1 MKKLVVIVL
10 LGFIAILSSC
20 KVSPHTIKKMREKY
34 MDDQNYVALSGEIIE
49 IEEKIEI
56 DVYEIDIKC
65 EEIGNYISYQ
75 SSICSYHIFSKEILD
90 LNIGD
95 TIDFVTVPYHFFNGH
110 NLPIVEV
117 KMNGNTLL
125 NIYDGKTNLME
136 WVNSL
141 K

>member
-1 MKKLVVIVL
+1 
-10 LGFIAILSSC
+10 
-20 KVSPHTIKKMREKY
+20 